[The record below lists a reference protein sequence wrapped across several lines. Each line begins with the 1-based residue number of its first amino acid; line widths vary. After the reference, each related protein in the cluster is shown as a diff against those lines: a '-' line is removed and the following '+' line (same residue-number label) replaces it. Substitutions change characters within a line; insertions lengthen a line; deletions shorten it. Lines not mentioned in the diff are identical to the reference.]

1 MAVRHPGLPCV
12 SRRAA
17 RAARRVATALCLVL
31 GGGPAAATAQIATA
45 AAAAAAQTTAGVP
58 APASA
63 TAPGVPIDDPPP
75 PIPPAVVTRDGGG
88 RATVRAIRLTTGL
101 SVDGRLD
108 EPVYRDVP
116 PVSDFIQQLP
126 DEGAPATE
134 RTDAWVMFD
143 EENFYVAG
151 RCWDSAPPSAW
162 AATDMQR
169 DSRNMLNNDLFGFLI
184 DTFYDRRNA
193 LLFYANPLG
202 GFVDQQIT
210 NEGNPNRD
218 WNPVWD
224 VRTDRFDGGWTIEM
238 VVPFK
243 SLRYRPTREQV
254 WGIQLRRTVIRKNEW
269 AYLTLIPISAAG
281 FGGRGGVFRV
291 SAAGTLVGLEAP
303 PAGRPLEIKPY
314 AIGGVATDLTARP
327 PERRE
332 GDGAFGVDLKYGIT
346 ENLTADFTYNT
357 DFAQVEVDEQQVNL
371 TRFNL
376 FFPEKREFFL
386 EGRGIFSFARGSF
399 RTARSLRQ
407 ESVLGGGDAPTL
419 FYSRRIGLR
428 GSQVVPILGGGR
440 VTGKVGPFDVGA
452 LAIRTDDETG
462 TTADDTAFTVLR
474 VKRDLLRRSSVG
486 AIVTHRTRSLD
497 GAGTN
502 AAFGADAR
510 LLVLDELRA
519 HPQLAE
525 VAVHPVDLP
534 SALPVR
540 AGPADTEQVDHE
552 RPVHEYGRPSHPYPV
567 LVVVGRRVRHL
578 HPRAGREALQLAADP
593 VLGHLV
599 HHHGVVTDRLPEPVV
614 RLGQAVVADAQV
626 RGLHP
631 PVGIEHEVQ
640 LVQVPVAAAVR
651 PVLQQELHLL
661 RVAARRAGAQDRVP
675 AGGKVDALPDRR
687 TLRGLPERRQPE
699 RRHVPAAQ
707 PARPLVTFG
716 HAPGDQQRP
725 HLLVPRARVVH
736 LRQRAE
742 HFLQGPAEVVVPDRR
757 VGAVGEAEPDRRREQ
772 PAQPRV
778 AVQVDPRMPRR
789 LRQAQHVAD
798 RADGVA
804 DRPFPEQSVRAHGPL
819 QEGVEAQRPVDREVH
834 DLLVAQREAEHADG
848 GRAQRLPVRR
858 QRFVDVGVH
867 GGDQPRRRVQQVL
880 LHVAAPLSAE
890 RPGVEDQVVGRRH
903 VQREEAVLQ
912 RLRADL
918 RELLDRVGVVP
929 VAYSQRIAAAAS
941 AYFTSPPT
949 AYRSAR
955 SSAAPAIFACW

>member
-1 MAVRHPGLPCV
+1 MPVRHTRLRCA
-12 SRRAA
+12 SRHTDGAA
-17 RAARRVATALCLVL
+17 RSGVTFLGVALAGVLAAA
-31 GGGPAAATAQIATA
+31 PAATPQTVADDPA
-45 AAAAAAQTTAGVP
+45 ASAGTTAGIP
-58 APASA
+58 APASV

-75 PIPPAVVTRDGGG
+75 PVPPAVVTRDGG

-101 SVDGRLD
+101 RVDGRLD
-108 EPVYRDVP
+108 EPVYREVA
-116 PVSDFIQQLP
+116 PVSEFLQQLP

-143 EENFYVAG
+143 DENFYVSG
-151 RCWDSAPPSAW
+151 RCWDSAPPSEW

-243 SLRYRPTREQV
+243 SLRYRPTRDQV

-303 PAGRPLEIKPY
+303 PAGRPLEVKPY

-327 PERRE
+327 PERRD

-440 VTGKVGPFDVGA
+440 VTGKIGPFDVGA
-452 LAIRTDDETG
+452 LAIRTDDQTA

-474 VKRDLLRRSSVG
+474 VKRDLLRRSSIG
-486 AIVTHRTRSLD
+486 ALVTHRTRSLD

-502 AAFGADAR
+502 AAFGADASFSFFDDLN
-510 LLVLDELRA
+510 LLGYYART
-519 HPQLAE
+519 
-525 VAVHPVDLP
+525 
-534 SALPVR
+534 R
-540 AGPADTEQVDHE
+540 TT
-552 RPVHEYGRPSHPYPV
+552 
-567 LVVVGRRVRHL
+567 GRR
-578 HPRAGREALQLAADP
+578 
-593 VLGHLV
+593 
-599 HHHGVVTDRLPEPVV
+599 DRDASYQA
-614 RLGQAVVADAQV
+614 RLDYGGD
-626 RGLHP
+626 RYGL
-631 PVGIEHEVQ
+631 
-640 LVQVPVAAAVR
+640 
-651 PVLQQELHLL
+651 EL
-661 RVAARRAGAQDRVP
+661 D
-675 AGGKVDALPDRR
+675 
-687 TLRGLPERRQPE
+687 
-699 RRHVPAAQ
+699 
-707 PARPLVTFG
+707 
-716 HAPGDQQRP
+716 
-725 HLLVPRARVVH
+725 HLLVERNFRPEVGFLRRDNFRRTSVSGRFSPRPESIESVRQFVLEASLDYFLTADTRRLETRQTQIAFQTELENSDQFGVRLSDSYELLLEPFSPSGGATAVPVGGYDFRDVRLTYRLGPGRPLIGSVEVASGGYFGGRLTSVDLGRGRVDLSARVSVEPSLSLNWIDLPAGSFRTDL
-736 LRQRAE
+736 LR
-742 HFLQGPAEVVVPDRR
+742 GR
-757 VGAVGEAEPDRRREQ
+757 VTYTFTPRTFASGLFQYNSTTRTLGANL
-772 PAQPRV
+772 
-778 AVQVDPRMPRR
+778 R
-789 LRQAQHVAD
+789 LRWEYSPGSELFVVYTEEQELDPLRPNRSLALRN
-798 RADGVA
+798 RAFV
-804 DRPFPEQSVRAHGPL
+804 VKIN
-819 QEGVEAQRPVDREVH
+819 
-834 DLLVAQREAEHADG
+834 
-848 GRAQRLPVRR
+848 RLF
-858 QRFVDVGVH
+858 RF
-867 GGDQPRRRVQQVL
+867 
-880 LHVAAPLSAE
+880 
-890 RPGVEDQVVGRRH
+890 
-903 VQREEAVLQ
+903 
-912 RLRADL
+912 
-918 RELLDRVGVVP
+918 
-929 VAYSQRIAAAAS
+929 
-941 AYFTSPPT
+941 
-949 AYRSAR
+949 
-955 SSAAPAIFACW
+955 

>member
-1 MAVRHPGLPCV
+1 M
-12 SRRAA
+12 
-17 RAARRVATALCLVL
+17 
-31 GGGPAAATAQIATA
+31 
-45 AAAAAAQTTAGVP
+45 P
-58 APASA
+58 APAVA
-63 TAPGVPIDDPPP
+63 PAPGVPIDDPPP
-75 PIPPAVVTRDGGG
+75 PVPPAVVTRDGG

-101 SVDGRLD
+101 RVDGRLD
-108 EPVYRDVP
+108 EPVYREVA
-116 PVSDFIQQLP
+116 PVSDFVQQLP

-143 EENFYVAG
+143 DENFYVSG
-151 RCWDSAPPSAW
+151 RCWDSAPPGEW

-243 SLRYRPTREQV
+243 SLRYRPTRDQV

-303 PAGRPLEIKPY
+303 PAGRPLEVKPY
-314 AIGGVATDLTARP
+314 AIGGVTTDLGARP

-474 VKRDLLRRSSVG
+474 VKRDLLRRSSIG
-486 AIVTHRTRSLD
+486 GIVTHRTRSLD

-502 AAFGADAR
+502 AAFGADASFSFFDDLNLLGYYARTRTTGRSGRDASYQAR
-510 LLVLDELRA
+510 LDYGGDRYGFELDHILVERNFTPEVGFLRRDNFRRTSVSGRFSPRPESIESVRQFVLEASLDYFLTADAGHLETRQTQIAFQTELENSDQFGVRLSDSYELLLEPFRPSGGEIA
-519 HPQLAE
+519 VPVGGYDFRDLRLTYRLGPGRPLTGSVE
-525 VAVHPVDLP
+525 VASGGYFGGRLTSVDLSRGRVDLSPRVSIEP
-534 SALPVR
+534 SLSLNWIDLP
-540 AGPADTEQVDHE
+540 AGSFRTDLLRGRVTYTFTPRTFASGLFQYNSTNRTLGANLRLRWEYSPGSELFVVYTEEQEVD
-552 RPVHEYGRPSHPYPV
+552 PLRPSRSLAPRNRAF
-567 LVVVGRRVRHL
+567 VVKIN
-578 HPRAGREALQLAADP
+578 
-593 VLGHLV
+593 
-599 HHHGVVTDRLPEPVV
+599 RL
-614 RLGQAVVADAQV
+614 
-626 RGLHP
+626 
-631 PVGIEHEVQ
+631 
-640 LVQVPVAAAVR
+640 
-651 PVLQQELHLL
+651 
-661 RVAARRAGAQDRVP
+661 
-675 AGGKVDALPDRR
+675 
-687 TLRGLPERRQPE
+687 
-699 RRHVPAAQ
+699 
-707 PARPLVTFG
+707 F
-716 HAPGDQQRP
+716 
-725 HLLVPRARVVH
+725 
-736 LRQRAE
+736 
-742 HFLQGPAEVVVPDRR
+742 
-757 VGAVGEAEPDRRREQ
+757 
-772 PAQPRV
+772 
-778 AVQVDPRMPRR
+778 
-789 LRQAQHVAD
+789 
-798 RADGVA
+798 
-804 DRPFPEQSVRAHGPL
+804 
-819 QEGVEAQRPVDREVH
+819 
-834 DLLVAQREAEHADG
+834 
-848 GRAQRLPVRR
+848 
-858 QRFVDVGVH
+858 RF
-867 GGDQPRRRVQQVL
+867 
-880 LHVAAPLSAE
+880 
-890 RPGVEDQVVGRRH
+890 
-903 VQREEAVLQ
+903 
-912 RLRADL
+912 
-918 RELLDRVGVVP
+918 
-929 VAYSQRIAAAAS
+929 
-941 AYFTSPPT
+941 
-949 AYRSAR
+949 
-955 SSAAPAIFACW
+955 